1 MLLRR
6 DVLDGIVD
14 GTIDRA
20 FRRWRR
26 PSVKVGTHQRTAV
39 GIIAVTSLEE
49 IALDDISEE
58 DARRAGDDS
67 AAEIRRVLAGR
78 DGTVYRIGLEY
89 AGPDPRVRLRGQEIA
104 TEDAFAD
111 VAARLARYDAS
122 SHHGPWTVA
131 VLRAIAGSPG
141 TPAAELAATFG
152 RPKQPFKT
160 DVRKLK
166 ELGLTES
173 LNPGYRLSPRGRSF
187 LERLDRGA

>member
-26 PSVKVGTHQRTAV
+26 PTVKVGTHQRTAV

-49 IALDDISEE
+49 IAIADISDE
-58 DARRAGDDS
+58 DATWSGTDS
-67 AAEIRRVLAGR
+67 AAEIQRRLAGR

-89 AGPDPRVRLRGQEIA
+89 AGPDPRVELRRQEIE
-104 TEDAFAD
+104 TEDAFAE

-122 SHHGPWTVA
+122 SRHGPWTIA
-131 VLRAIAGSPG
+131 VLRAIERSPS
-141 TPAAELAATFG
+141 TPAAELAAAFD

-173 LNPGYRLSPRGRSF
+173 LSPGYRLSPRGRSF
-187 LERLDRGA
+187 LERLDAS